1 MSSAIIP
8 VEQIARRILLLRG
21 QKVLLDSDLA
31 RLFGVKTGNLNKAVQ
46 RNRERFP
53 ADFMFQLSA
62 DEARNLKFQFGTSSI
77 IGAIRQLMT
86 PPEKPGREIGFHVQ
100 ETAPRYRTRR
110 VR

>member
-62 DEARNLKFQFGTSSI
+62 DEARNLKFQFGISSW
-77 IGAIRQLMT
+77 G
-86 PPEKPGREIGFHVQ
+86 GFHVR